1 MGTTLATLRPPAG
14 AKRPK
19 KRLGRG
25 YGSGHGTTA
34 GRGQKGQTARSGAP
48 KGPGFEGGQMPLQ
61 RRLPKRGFKNPFRV
75 AYAAVNVGELSRVF
89 QPGATVDLGALKT
102 RGLVPRRAERW
113 KLLAEGELTHALT
126 VHAQACSAAAQAK
139 VAAAGGVVELPAD
152 RATEQAARAAVQA

>member
-1 MGTTLATLRPPAG
+1 MGTTLATLQPPAG
-14 AKRPK
+14 AKHRR

-75 AYAAVNVGELSRVF
+75 AYAACNVGDLARLF
-89 QPGATVDLGALKT
+89 QAGEVVDLAGLKT

-113 KLLAEGELTHALT
+113 KLLAEGELGHAL
-126 VHAQACSAAAQAK
+126 VVQAQACSAAALAK
-139 VAAAGGVVELPAD
+139 VAAAGGTVELPPG
-152 RATEQAARAAVQA
+152 RAEEQAARAAAQP